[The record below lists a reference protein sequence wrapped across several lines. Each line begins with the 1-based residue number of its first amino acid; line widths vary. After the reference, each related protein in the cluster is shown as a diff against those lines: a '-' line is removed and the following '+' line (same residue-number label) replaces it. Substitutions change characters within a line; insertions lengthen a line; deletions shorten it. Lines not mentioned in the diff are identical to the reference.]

1 MVPFANVQELFQAA
15 VVQQIAGSGNLAV
28 SNAPGSTFY
37 IYQCPPNVPGK
48 EQLQLFLVKLV
59 NFGVGL
65 QRS

>member
-15 VVQQIAGSGNLAV
+15 VVQQVAGSGNLAV

-48 EQLQLFLVKLV
+48 GQM
-59 NFGVGL
+59 
-65 QRS
+65 